1 MDLKTV
7 AIALYEPFELN
18 EIKCKPQTVKGNRA
32 LAVFYIDSRLVMDR
46 LDDVLGVMGWR
57 DHYDV
62 QPDGSVVCTLSLKL
76 GEEWISKTDVGSPSE
91 QPDSGDR
98 LKAAFS
104 DALKRAAVKFGIGRY
119 LYRLPL
125 IWADYDPVKRH
136 FIRVP
141 ELPPW
146 AKPKLAIDR
155 KQPAPYAS
163 ADAEPITL
171 TPAAAPAA
179 LPPAEPA
186 PAPAQPKSRPP
197 ETISDLWLRMGR
209 ATPESGTQLF
219 DWLCKID
226 AELIRLLGDRYHIG
240 DVVRGVAEYLKLSG
254 FGAVEFQHTRE
265 AAIGWKQAAE
275 YVKRCEVGAK

>member
-57 DHYDV
+57 DHYEV

-125 IWADYDPVKRH
+125 TWADYDTVKRA
-136 FIRVP
+136 FVTQPR
-141 ELPPW
+141 LPDW
-146 AKPKLAIDR
+146 AKPVRSIDR
-155 KQPAPYAS
+155 KQPSPYANY
-163 ADAEPITL
+163 DAEPLPLTVAPPQAPAAL
-171 TPAAAPAA
+171 TPAAANKPV
-179 LPPAEPA
+179 PKTPAEIA
-186 PAPAQPKSRPP
+186 AGMQK
-197 ETISDLWLRMGR
+197 
-209 ATPESGTQLF
+209 ATPRDSLELFKFCEYADGQLRSSGCNQHDVLGHVGKTYGLLPEELHF
-219 DWLCKID
+219 IK
-226 AELIRLLGDRYHIG
+226 AELVPD
-240 DVVRGVAEYLKLSG
+240 A
-254 FGAVEFQHTRE
+254 
-265 AAIGWKQAAE
+265 WKQACE
-275 YVKRCEVGAK
+275 YVGRIAAGAA